1 MKKLGLAA
9 CHIKRSEYHCGQF
22 EGNDCRKLLKN
33 LDKLRA
39 ICPQHMTNYAVTF
52 ERLNGVVEACYGYKL
67 DANFVEKIKRFKTA
81 YMRLQINVTPKVHA
95 VFYHIEEFCTRNQ
108 FGLALGPCSEQ
119 TSESIHHDF
128 KLTWKNFAIKDT
140 DHPQYANQLL
150 RAVSMYNSKHL

>member
-1 MKKLGLAA
+1 
-9 CHIKRSEYHCGQF
+9 
-22 EGNDCRKLLKN
+22 
-33 LDKLRA
+33 
-39 ICPQHMTNYAVTF
+39 MTNYAVTF

-67 DANFVEKIKRFKTA
+67 DANFVENIKLFKAA

-108 FGLALGPCSEQ
+108 FGLGLGPYSEQ

-140 DHPQYANQLL
+140 DHPQYANQSCFY
-150 RAVSMYNSKHL
+150 VQ